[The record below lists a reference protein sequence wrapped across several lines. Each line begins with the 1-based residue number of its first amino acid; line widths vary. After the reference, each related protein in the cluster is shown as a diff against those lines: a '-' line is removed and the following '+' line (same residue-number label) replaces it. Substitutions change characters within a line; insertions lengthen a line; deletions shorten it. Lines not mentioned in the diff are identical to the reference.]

1 MKNFSKKV
9 LVVLLALVP
18 CFQSPVMAG
27 GALSQPDTIP
37 IKEYPG
43 TNPNPNPG
51 PRMRSRARNTV
62 GEMPFCY
69 YYEGEVTIEA
79 ESSIASITATVTRLD
94 DNEQFTG
101 ASTGN
106 VLTIQVSEDPG
117 TYVLTFTLSNGT
129 GYYGEYT
136 LY

>member
-9 LVVLLALVP
+9 LAVLLALLP
-18 CFQSPVMAG
+18 CFQTDIMAINNELPTEIPVT
-27 GALSQPDTIP
+27 PNDP
-37 IKEYPG
+37 PKPK
-43 TNPNPNPG
+43 PNPKP
-51 PRMRSRARNTV
+51 RSRARYTV
-62 GEMPFCY
+62 NDVPACY

-136 LY
+136 HY